1 VLSEDHRRVKAFL
14 NGMLD
19 LEFGG
24 RENDAGIAQWTA
36 WRDLQK
42 AHATQLPA
50 DFSVPNVGT
59 AWHDLVHD
67 QDPERGLRAF
77 AASTMMTMRKSL
89 RSGKAWI
96 DHSFSYRERDQM
108 LIPPEEWE
116 RDREKYLAMLGLP
129 GTADEFVEPL
139 LELLKTGVAAVAD
152 ACEKGDVEIGT
163 DGMLHMPAVAALE
176 ADGEPLKTR
185 DMIYKMMGDVQLP
198 DVLLEIDAQCNF
210 SEVLLGHKAESE
222 TELLALYAALLA
234 HGKELDAK
242 NVAAMIPGIEAALV
256 SVAMRAL
263 ETHGRLRRA
272 NERLVDFQGRIPLS
286 AHRGNGEK
294 ASADMM
300 SLDASPHLWS
310 ARLDPRRRT
319 YGIGSY
325 THLVDRWGILYD
337 QPVVLMERQAGV
349 AIEGVEQHNRSH
361 DRTRLSI
368 LAVDTHG
375 YTNPAMMV
383 AKGLG
388 FDLCPRLRDLAERK
402 LYLPMGFAVP
412 ENVERMTSKRLS
424 LKAIRV
430 GYDDVQRLI
439 ASVRC
444 GRISADL
451 ALRYLGSAAQGDPMY
466 RAAEHLERML
476 RSIFLCD
483 YITIKDFRR
492 EIHTLLSRGESVHQL
507 QRAIHPGVVSQDPRV
522 GPRAP
527 ARRDEGNLR
536 VARAPDQHRSG
547 MEYQPDGCRPG
558 PASKKWREDRRLVAT
573 PDRARA
579 FRSHKLPRNFPLR
592 DRQVRQDRRDARV
605 DRAAR

>member
-1 VLSEDHRRVKAFL
+1 
-14 NGMLD
+14 
-19 LEFGG
+19 
-24 RENDAGIAQWTA
+24 
-36 WRDLQK
+36 
-42 AHATQLPA
+42 
-50 DFSVPNVGT
+50 
-59 AWHDLVHD
+59 
-67 QDPERGLRAF
+67 
-77 AASTMMTMRKSL
+77 
-89 RSGKAWI
+89 
-96 DHSFSYRERDQM
+96 
-108 LIPPEEWE
+108 
-116 RDREKYLAMLGLP
+116 
-129 GTADEFVEPL
+129 
-139 LELLKTGVAAVAD
+139 
-152 ACEKGDVEIGT
+152 
-163 DGMLHMPAVAALE
+163 
-176 ADGEPLKTR
+176 
-185 DMIYKMMGDVQLP
+185 
-198 DVLLEIDAQCNF
+198 
-210 SEVLLGHKAESE
+210 
-222 TELLALYAALLA
+222 
-234 HGKELDAK
+234 
-242 NVAAMIPGIEAALV
+242 
-256 SVAMRAL
+256 
-263 ETHGRLRRA
+263 
-272 NERLVDFQGRIPLS
+272 
-286 AHRGNGEK
+286 
-294 ASADMM
+294 
-300 SLDASPHLWS
+300 
-310 ARLDPRRRT
+310 
-319 YGIGSY
+319 
-325 THLVDRWGILYD
+325 
-337 QPVVLMERQAGV
+337 MERQAGV

-592 DRQVRQDRRDARV
+592 DRQVRTSLDTRKAPNLCRSAPMISARDKSGAYAQCQRICRFEVQTGHLEDPPSPVVFFHNRPRPAVSARR
-605 DRAAR
+605 